1 MDRRVWVLCLDQFRV
16 DQNVKKNLSQGRQEV
31 IFRKKKNVL
40 TVLAQMYSRTR
51 SCDALKINNKT
62 NLVCKMKQMERLMRL
77 LLTGHI
83 ITTRLNRIFGT
94 DG

>member
-1 MDRRVWVLCLDQFRV
+1 MLKR
-16 DQNVKKNLSQGRQEV
+16 LSQGRQAV
-31 IFRKKKNVL
+31 IFRMGKVL
-40 TVLAQMYSRTR
+40 AFLAQMCSRTR

-77 LLTGHI
+77 LLTGDI